1 VVNPLLHNINIVI
14 GIWWAMIFAILL
26 RGEYKRMC
34 KVRVPKETI
43 VGLVRSIISEH
54 EKHNLCH
61 VLWSVSVATL
71 MEVGGPA
78 IEGMLAQEALQSG
91 LLGTV
96 EKAIIVDAFQK
107 RGLSFK
113 TRRQRLVRDFFLS
126 CSGLELTAVKNLV
139 DGGGDVHNLFK
150 MVYTDISSRKV
161 RADIKGHLKA
171 EATKLRSQCPGPH
184 KREGIKVLSD
194 IDDTLFS
201 SGGHIGGCDKT
212 FPHKKVYPG
221 CLELFE
227 VLDQTLH
234 AELPSCNLV
243 FLSARPHLYKSVMEE
258 GSYRL
263 FRSLVLD
270 ERRMHTFPTMLPGD
284 RNYSV
289 RGFLASLCL
298 GTKGWRKVG
307 EHKYVTFSNYA
318 ELYPEYDF
326 VFFGD
331 NGQGDLL
338 AAQLMASGSRRHGGS
353 QTTLPLDK
361 NGQNEQPPNLIA
373 ALIHEVL
380 PDEAKVLALEEFRD
394 RGPAWRRE
402 QEEHKIF
409 FHTSYVGAAIRLY
422 ESNTGLVTVEQL
434 RYVAASAIT
443 DFGEDLM
450 YHGTWQDQWRSYELK
465 LRRDYDEAQRIV
477 KRAGLEPLPAFPSV
491 STLTPRLAELAEI
504 STSLSYEHQYEDTTE
519 TTDSDDESDTEDKE
533 SVLVPLRH

>member
-338 AAQLMASGSRRHGGS
+338 AAQLMASGS
-353 QTTLPLDK
+353 
-361 NGQNEQPPNLIA
+361 EQFGLTSPRELLEKGEQQEEPPNLLA

-380 PDEAKVLALEEFRD
+380 PEEKVLALEKSGD
-394 RGPAWRRE
+394 RGPAWKKQ
-402 QEEHKIF
+402 QEESGLF
-409 FHTSYVGAAIRLY
+409 FHRSYIGAAIQLY
-422 ESNTGLVTVEQL
+422 ESKSGLISAEQL

-443 DFGEDLM
+443 DFTEDVM
-450 YHGTWQDQWRSYELK
+450 YQSAWQDRWRPYELK
-465 LRRDYDEAQRIV
+465 LRRDYDEAQMII
-477 KRAGLEPLPAFPSV
+477 KHAGLEQLPAFPNV
-491 STLTPRLAELAEI
+491 SELVPRLAELAE
-504 STSLSYEHQYEDTTE
+504 TVVDMPFEDLPE
-519 TTDSDDESDTEDKE
+519 DEEDE
-533 SVLVPLRH
+533 AAALVS